1 MPAAA
6 IAYLASLISLAAVD
20 AVWLKLA
27 FRALYQPRLGHL
39 FAAAPSWVPI
49 ILFYLLYAGGVTLFA
64 TLPALRESAPL
75 QRAFLLGAALGLVA
89 YGTYDLTNQ
98 ATMKAWPTLITAV
111 DMAWGALLTGT
122 AALVAAYLVRHF
134 GR

>member
-1 MPAAA
+1 MPTV
-6 IAYLASLISLAAVD
+6 IVAYLASLVSLAAVD

-27 FRALYQPRLGHL
+27 YRALYQPRLGHL

-49 ILFYLLYAGGVTLFA
+49 VTFYLLYAGGVTLFA
-64 TLPALRESAPL
+64 ALPALRENAPL

-98 ATMKAWPTLITAV
+98 ATMKAWPAIVTVIDL
-111 DMAWGALLTGT
+111 AWGALLTGT
-122 AALVAAYLVRHF
+122 AALAAVYLARRF

>member
-1 MPAAA
+1 MPTT
-6 IAYLASLISLAAVD
+6 IVAYLASLAALVAVD
-20 AVWLKLA
+20 SVWLKLA
-27 FRALYQPRLGHL
+27 YRALYQPRLGHL

-49 ILFYLLYAGGVTLFA
+49 VVFYLLYAAGVTLFA
-64 TLPALRESAPL
+64 ALPALRENAPL

-98 ATMKAWPTLITAV
+98 ATMKAWPAIVTAI
-111 DMAWGALLTGT
+111 DLAWGALLTGLAAT
-122 AALVAAYLVRHF
+122 AAVWAARRL